1 MIKCKQQQI
10 SHPSDETGFTIIE
23 SLVAIIIV
31 AIALAAIAPP
41 LVIATAT
48 RVQSKRVEQG
58 TQAARTFIDGLKTG
72 AVTIPSTTITPNGTL
87 AGNLLNT
94 SSTSM
99 PVPTSS
105 TSLYCVTKDAN
116 NNLAI
121 TNPDCTTPQTG
132 VTNLFYIQA
141 VKIVATGSTP
151 IDTTTGLPIDGYILG
166 IRVYRS
172 DIDFTQTVYASDANI
187 AGQSKTTESTFT
199 GTLGHRQ
206 SPLVEMTTTIASKST
221 TFNALCQ
228 RLAVTGSTTTN
239 TTCN

>member
-10 SHPSDETGFTIIE
+10 SHLSDETGFTIIE

-94 SSTSM
+94 TNM

-116 NNLAI
+116 NNLTINAP
-121 TNPDCTTPQTG
+121 NCTS
-132 VTNLFYIQA
+132 NLFYIQA
-141 VKIVATGSTP
+141 VKIVVTGSTP

>member
-1 MIKCKQQQI
+1 MIKRKQQQI
-10 SHPSDETGFTIIE
+10 IHPSGEAGFTIIE

-48 RVQSKRVEQG
+48 RVQSKRVEQA

-72 AVTIPSTTITPNGTL
+72 AVTIPSTTITPDGTL
-87 AGNLLNT
+87 AGNLLLNT
-94 SSTSM
+94 TNM

-116 NNLAI
+116 NNLTI
-121 TNPDCTTPQTG
+121 STTVCTN
-132 VTNLFYIQA
+132 NFFYIQA
-141 VKIVATGSTP
+141 VKIVAAGSTP
-151 IDTTTGLPIDGYILG
+151 IDTTTGLPIDGYSLG